1 MSPNETTINLKEI
14 TQMNFFMRQIVGRLI
29 ALPIFLGMLAI
40 ELVKLAFQAALY
52 AFEVVYDG
60 IRHRDWYL

>member
-1 MSPNETTINLKEI
+1 
-14 TQMNFFMRQIVGRLI
+14 MNFFMRQIVGRLI